1 MDEIQLSNLQKNIY
15 AIIDSVIRSHRSV
28 LISDK
33 GKTLVKITPA
43 SQDEQGSWLGCM
55 RGRGKIKGDII
66 APAEDTENWKVLS
79 E

>member
-1 MDEIQLSNLQKNIY
+1 MEEIQLANLQKNIY
-15 AIIDSVIRSHRSV
+15 AIIDSVIRSHRSI

-43 SQDEQGSWLGCM
+43 SQHEQRSWLGCM
-55 RGRGKIKGDII
+55 QGRGKIKGDII
-66 APAEDTENWKVLS
+66 SPAEDSESWKVLS